1 MKKGIYLGI
10 KVTCCKPFD
19 PEILFL
25 TIVID
30 THNNPA
36 TKLFL
41 IPENKTKITL
51 MFHKISLNMIGL
63 PCKGILCCKL
73 MSQKDV
79 GVATSE
85 VYMYL
90 KYFIILNY
98 KMRNKLYYK
107 TLHIF

>member
-10 KVTCCKPFD
+10 KLTCCKPFD
-19 PEILFL
+19 PEIVFL

-41 IPENKTKITL
+41 IPENKTKIT

-63 PCKGILCCKL
+63 PCKGTLCCKL
-73 MSQKDV
+73 MSQTDV
-79 GVATSE
+79 GVATASE
-85 VYMYL
+85 VTC
-90 KYFIILNY
+90 I
-98 KMRNKLYYK
+98 
-107 TLHIF
+107 